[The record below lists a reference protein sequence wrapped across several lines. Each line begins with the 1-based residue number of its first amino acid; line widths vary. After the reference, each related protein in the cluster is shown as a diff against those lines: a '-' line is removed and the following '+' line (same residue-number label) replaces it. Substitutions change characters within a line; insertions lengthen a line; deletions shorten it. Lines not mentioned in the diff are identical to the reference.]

1 MIIKFENTLKDLLY
15 FNIMSLFRL
24 PAGLII
30 VLVLALNIVTK
41 YNEYM
46 SRGLLFFLIHQV
58 IFLTGFLIIIILL
71 SFILILIKLV
81 TSGFKSVLCEHVME
95 FKDDGF
101 TEKTEYNESKY
112 MWEGVPKSV
121 VTGNYIFIYVSST
134 IALIIPRRYLSEPE
148 TVSLLQLLKI
158 KGIIN

>member
-1 MIIKFENTLKDLLY
+1 MIIKYENKLKDLLY
-15 FNIMSLFRL
+15 FNMMSLFRL
-24 PAGLII
+24 PTGLII
-30 VLVLALNIVTK
+30 ILVLVLNIVTN

-81 TSGFKSVLCEHVME
+81 TNGFKSVLCGHVME

-112 MWEGVPKSV
+112 MWEGVPKCIV
-121 VTGNYIFIYVSST
+121 KGNYIFIYVSST
-134 IALIIPRRYLSEPE
+134 IAHIIPRRYLSEVE
-148 TVSLLQLLKI
+148 ITGLLQFLKA
-158 KGIIN
+158 KGLVK